1 MLMDDR
7 AEPSGLIVPNQS
19 LTLPSTAGTMTY
31 SDDFD
36 IKKLMDEAVDPLTG
50 MMRDLRVD
58 DRDLPLAKNFF
69 EFSTEFS
76 KSNPPWARQML
87 IMTILFGE
95 FCPRCSD
102 KKWLRLENVDPSFP
116 TRELPERIQ
125 FLNYGKCP
133 KCKAT
138 KLELYKSGEINLYK
152 ELVLVWG
159 QRCVVGGTVVLTE
172 DGLQRIGD
180 IGRDK
185 PYGFSPFK
193 LGLHN
198 GNQIEESSQFFRAVP
213 ETVHRAT
220 FSDGRWIEGT
230 ADHPIK
236 TANRGFVKIPDLVP
250 GDYINVQLGTSIYGK
265 LDSNLTYGG
274 EDRIPNI
281 VLMGTKDSQIRYLS
295 SLFGSGFVYQ
305 PWPFCRLYSKQMV
318 LDTVA
323 MLDNM
328 GIVSRIIHHSDGTYT
343 LKLLMHLT
351 ERRVYVKSITQHEAE
366 ETFDFHLPETH
377 QFIANGIVIHNS
389 GKSVTGMAGA
399 GYLAHR
405 WLKYPRISTIA
416 PEQVQNFTPLSATF
430 VALTFSR
437 AVSLLW
443 APFMNLIN
451 NTPWFDDYHKMLD
464 HYGEKYGVPL
474 YRKKEI
480 FIKYFHKNLHFY
492 PMHPNAS
499 VLRGDTRIFG
509 AIDELGMFPMEK
521 RKNTDEADTVSER
534 ANAREALLSLDNSLA
549 TMFAVTMSLIKKGY
563 HHTPPVMLMGLSS
576 PKHLRDMVMQRFRAS
591 QKGEMS
597 RLMLGSQMATWDI
610 NPFLGRNSEYIR
622 GKFDDDP
629 IAAQRDLGAQPPR
642 IAHTFIHRN
651 QILGRKWPFTGAPN
665 ALKLNYEF
673 GDLEDAED
681 MWARLMNGHTGK
693 LPHPSVMSLDAG
705 MVDNSFSVA
714 STHYDQKTGKYI
726 ASVILEVIPQ
736 HGRTI
741 NFNRLYKELLLP
753 FARATSA
760 QIVVADRWQSVD
772 ILHRFKDD
780 IPGIAVKQKSLRR
793 YEFDEAMH
801 IIKNGNYVLPF
812 LDQNSKEV
820 QKILDSGGEGVQ
832 DYRTEM
838 VNRPIHHLLWQMLT
852 LQDVGP
858 TACPEKGE
866 DCTDD
871 NFRAAFLGL
880 IAITQPQVADILIK
894 HPVKYV
900 DQESNA
906 QLVSLFI
913 SRGGA
918 RLM

>member
-159 QRCVVGGTVVLTE
+159 QR
-172 DGLQRIGD
+172 
-180 IGRDK
+180 
-185 PYGFSPFK
+185 
-193 LGLHN
+193 
-198 GNQIEESSQFFRAVP
+198 
-213 ETVHRAT
+213 
-220 FSDGRWIEGT
+220 
-230 ADHPIK
+230 
-236 TANRGFVKIPDLVP
+236 
-250 GDYINVQLGTSIYGK
+250 
-265 LDSNLTYGG
+265 
-274 EDRIPNI
+274 
-281 VLMGTKDSQIRYLS
+281 
-295 SLFGSGFVYQ
+295 
-305 PWPFCRLYSKQMV
+305 
-318 LDTVA
+318 
-323 MLDNM
+323 
-328 GIVSRIIHHSDGTYT
+328 
-343 LKLLMHLT
+343 
-351 ERRVYVKSITQHEAE
+351 
-366 ETFDFHLPETH
+366 
-377 QFIANGIVIHNS
+377 S

-451 NTPWFDDYHKMLD
+451 NTPWFDEYHKMLD